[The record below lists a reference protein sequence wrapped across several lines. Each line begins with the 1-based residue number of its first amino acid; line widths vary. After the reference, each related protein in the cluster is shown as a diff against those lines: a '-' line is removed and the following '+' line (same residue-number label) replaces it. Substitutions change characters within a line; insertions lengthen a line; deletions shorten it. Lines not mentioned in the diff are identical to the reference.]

1 MNLVVLIGRVAND
14 IDVRMTTSGNKV
26 CKFSLAVD
34 DGKDANGNRKAQF
47 IDCEGWNQ
55 SADFLQAYCKKGLR
69 IAVTGRLVKTVYEDK
84 NGTKHYPTNVVAS
97 RVEFADGANRAQ
109 DEVQTAPAQNAPR
122 MEQTRMGSGFG
133 LPASIGIDSDDLPF

>member
-34 DGKDANGNRKAQF
+34 DGKDANGNRKTQF
-47 IDCEGWNQ
+47 LDCEAWNT
-55 SADFLQAYCKKGLR
+55 SASFLESYCKKGVR

-97 RVEFADGANRAQ
+97 RVEFADGANRVQ
-109 DEVQTAPAQNAPR
+109 NEEQTAKAQNTPK
-122 MEQTRMGSGFG
+122 MEQTRMDDGFG
-133 LPASIGIDSDDLPF
+133 LPASIGIGDDDLPF